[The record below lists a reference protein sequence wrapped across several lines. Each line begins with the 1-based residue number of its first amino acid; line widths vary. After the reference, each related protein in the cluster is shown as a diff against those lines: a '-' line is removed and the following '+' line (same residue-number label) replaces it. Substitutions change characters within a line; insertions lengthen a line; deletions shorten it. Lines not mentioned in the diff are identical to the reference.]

1 MNVEVK
7 ARASVFDDCQQNL
20 GRGAPTL
27 LAIHVLVVALGLP
40 SPDCQGE
47 SNAAEPAPTFERDVA
62 PLFQARCVKCHGPAK
77 QEGSLDLSTAV
88 GVERGGQSGAA
99 IQAGGLIDNKIWA
112 RVSTGEM
119 PPDEPLSDEERLIL
133 KAWISQSAADWPP
146 IDRIQAAPL
155 EHWSFRGPQPVI
167 VPQVRNESACR
178 NEIDRFLQA
187 ALESRGLGIGPEAN
201 RLTLLRRVSFDL
213 TGLPPTV
220 DEIADYLVDSRDDA
234 YERIVEHY
242 LNSPRFGER
251 WGKYWLDVAGYA
263 DSDGYFDYDAVRPLA
278 FRYRDYVIRSINSD
292 KPFDQFIREQLAGDE
307 LVGSAALLNP
317 TPRDVELFEATHF
330 LRNAEDGTGASNGNP
345 TGALQDRQAV
355 LDATTEIL
363 GSALFGLSMQ
373 CAKCHDHRFEP
384 VTQREYYGLQAVLAP
399 AFNVH
404 KWLVPAERFVVAAT
418 VEENKAHAAALEQGQ
433 LLDADCLGK
442 IAAVRDLSPI
452 PPDVFVLRR
461 GEITAPGEKV
471 TPIGLLALTDSD
483 NVLSQ
488 PSREATGDSTGIR
501 LAFARWLTMPGG
513 RPAALLARLH
523 VNRIWQQYF
532 GVGLVATASN
542 FGYGGQRPSHP
553 ELLEWLAGKLVD
565 SRWSSK
571 TVHRLIAG
579 SAAYRQS
586 SAFRADAYASD
597 PDNRL
602 LWRMPLKRLDAE
614 QIYDAM
620 LAASGE
626 LDLTAFGPATQII
639 LRGNGE
645 VAVADTLPGGR
656 RRAVY
661 LLQRR
666 TQTPT
671 MLRVFDAPSL
681 VTNCV
686 KRDSSTVPQQA
697 LTLLNSDSTRRRAA
711 NLARRVAME
720 AGSNNDE
727 RIARAFMLVFGHKP
741 DGEETRSSLRFIRDQ
756 SRHYVNTNRTPQ
768 RGVWT
773 DFCNSLFASNAFLY
787 VD

>member
-47 SNAAEPAPTFERDVA
+47 SNAAEPAPTFERDIA

-77 QEGSLDLSTAV
+77 QEGSLDLSTAA

-201 RLTLLRRVSFDL
+201 RLTLLRRASFDL

-292 KPFDQFIREQLAGDE
+292 KPFDQFIREQ
-307 LVGSAALLNP
+307 
-317 TPRDVELFEATHF
+317 
-330 LRNAEDGTGASNGNP
+330 
-345 TGALQDRQAV
+345 
-355 LDATTEIL
+355 
-363 GSALFGLSMQ
+363 
-373 CAKCHDHRFEP
+373 
-384 VTQREYYGLQAVLAP
+384 
-399 AFNVH
+399 
-404 KWLVPAERFVVAAT
+404 
-418 VEENKAHAAALEQGQ
+418 
-433 LLDADCLGK
+433 
-442 IAAVRDLSPI
+442 
-452 PPDVFVLRR
+452 
-461 GEITAPGEKV
+461 
-471 TPIGLLALTDSD
+471 
-483 NVLSQ
+483 
-488 PSREATGDSTGIR
+488 
-501 LAFARWLTMPGG
+501 
-513 RPAALLARLH
+513 
-523 VNRIWQQYF
+523 
-532 GVGLVATASN
+532 
-542 FGYGGQRPSHP
+542 
-553 ELLEWLAGKLVD
+553 LAGKLVD